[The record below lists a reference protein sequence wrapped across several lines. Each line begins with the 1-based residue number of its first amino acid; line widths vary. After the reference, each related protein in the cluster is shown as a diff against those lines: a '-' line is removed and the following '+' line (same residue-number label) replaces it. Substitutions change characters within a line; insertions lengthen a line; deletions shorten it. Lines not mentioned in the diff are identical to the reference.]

1 MIEFLLDIEEHF
13 KLWYPK
19 EGCGVLAVQNGK
31 EKWFPCTNVAEN
43 DDSFTIDTD
52 EYMYIVQLE
61 KITGVIH
68 SHVNQPAKPSK
79 RDINVCNLLNIPFYI
94 FSYPEMDFIKVIPE
108 KMK

>member
-1 MIEFLLDIEEHF
+1 MH
-13 KLWYPK
+13 
-19 EGCGVLAVQNGK
+19 
-31 EKWFPCTNVAEN
+31 
-43 DDSFTIDTD
+43 
-52 EYMYIVQLE
+52 IVQRA